1 MMGHR
6 LLLALLVT
14 ASAGAARGESLVS
27 TLSDDA
33 VEITS
38 NFTGERIVV
47 FGAVRGAPEGNP
59 GYEVAVVVQGPPQDV
74 VVREKERVLGIWANR
89 TSREFN
95 GVPSYYVMHLS
106 ENFSAALSPADL
118 IQYRLGVSSLDFV
131 QQTNQEPVAG
141 RFAKAFVGLKMQSGL
156 YAERKR
162 EVQFLAPNVFRT
174 TFFLPSDI
182 PTGEYRVSVYLF
194 RGEALLAG
202 ATETLTIMKGGFSER
217 IARAA
222 LDHSLPYGL
231 VCVALAVFTGWL
243 AGLMFRRP

>member
-1 MMGHR
+1 MGR
-6 LLLALLVT
+6 LLLAFLVA
-14 ASAGAARGESLVS
+14 ASATGAARGESLVS

-47 FGAVRGAPEGNP
+47 FGAVRGAPEGDP

-74 VVREKERVLGIWANR
+74 VVREKDRILGIWANR
-89 TSREFN
+89 TSREFD

-118 IQYRLGVSSLDFV
+118 MQYRLGVPSLDFV
-131 QQTNQEPVAG
+131 QQSNQEPLAA
-141 RFAKAFVGLKMQSGL
+141 RFAKAFVGLKMQRGL

-182 PTGEYRVSVYLF
+182 PTGNYRVSVYLF

-202 ATETLTIMKGGFSER
+202 ATDELTIMKGGFSER

-222 LDHSLPYGL
+222 LDLPLPYGL
-231 VCVALAVFTGWL
+231 ACVALAIFTGWL
-243 AGLMFRRP
+243 AGLVFRRS